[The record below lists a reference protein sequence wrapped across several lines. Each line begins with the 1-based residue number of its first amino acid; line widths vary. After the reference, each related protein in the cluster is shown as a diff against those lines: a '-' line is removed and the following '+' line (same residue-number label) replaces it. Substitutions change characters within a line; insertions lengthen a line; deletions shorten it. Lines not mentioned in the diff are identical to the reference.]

1 MEVHM
6 PKKYSRQFR
15 KMVAELICVQKEG
28 TIKTAEEFG
37 VPLKT
42 VENWVTAY
50 NKDHHCFD
58 DDYISPEQQ
67 IELLRKENRKQ
78 KETIEILKK
87 AVAFFMNEK
96 TSGSD
101 S

>member
-1 MEVHM
+1 
-6 PKKYSRQFR
+6 
-15 KMVAELICVQKEG
+15 MVAELICIQHEG

-50 NKDHHCFD
+50 NKDPHCFD
-58 DDYISPEQQ
+58 DDYISTEQQ
-67 IELLRKENRKQ
+67 LEAARKTIKRQ

-96 TSGSD
+96 TGDSD

>member
-1 MEVHM
+1 
-6 PKKYSRQFR
+6 
-15 KMVAELICVQKEG
+15 MVAELICVQNEG

-50 NKDHHCFD
+50 NKDPHCFD
-58 DDYISPEQQ
+58 DDYISTEQQ
-67 IELLRKENRKQ
+67 LEAARKTIKKQ
-78 KETIEILKK
+78 KETIEIIEILKK
-87 AVAFFMNEK
+87 AIAFFMNEK
-96 TSGSD
+96 TGDSD

>member
-1 MEVHM
+1 
-6 PKKYSRQFR
+6 
-15 KMVAELICVQKEG
+15 MVAQMICVQKER

-50 NKDHHCFD
+50 NKDPHCFD
-58 DDYISPEQQ
+58 DDYISAEQQ
-67 IELLRKENRKQ
+67 LEAARKTIRKQ

-87 AVAFFMNEK
+87 ILKKTVAFFMSEK
-96 TSGSD
+96 TEDSD

>member
-1 MEVHM
+1 
-6 PKKYSRQFR
+6 
-15 KMVAELICVQKEG
+15 MVAEVICVQNEG

-50 NKDHHCFD
+50 NKDP
-58 DDYISPEQQ
+58 PEQQ
-67 IELLRKENRKQ
+67 LEAARKTIKKQ

-87 AVAFFMNEK
+87 QLP
-96 TSGSD
+96 SS
-101 S
+101 

>member
-1 MEVHM
+1 M
-6 PKKYSRQFR
+6 PKRYSRQFR
-15 KMVAELICVQKEG
+15 KMIAELICVQNEW

-50 NKDHHCFD
+50 NKDPHCFD
-58 DDYISPEQQ
+58 DDYISTEQQ
-67 IELLRKENRKQ
+67 LEAARKTIKKQ

-87 AVAFFMNEK
+87 AIAFFMNEK
-96 TSGSD
+96 TGDSD

>member
-1 MEVHM
+1 M
-6 PKKYSRQFR
+6 KGQSRLR
-15 KMVAELICVQKEG
+15 RNSESLSRPLRTG
-28 TIKTAEEFG
+28 SPIKTAEEFG

-50 NKDHHCFD
+50 NKDPHCFD
-58 DDYISPEQQ
+58 DDYISTEQQ
-67 IELLRKENRKQ
+67 LEAARKTIKKQ

-87 AVAFFMNEK
+87 AIAFFMNEK
-96 TSGSD
+96 TGDSD

>member
-1 MEVHM
+1 M
-6 PKKYSRQFR
+6 PKRYSRQFR
-15 KMVAELICVQKEG
+15 KMIAELIWVQNEG

-50 NKDHHCFD
+50 NKDPHCFD
-58 DDYISPEQQ
+58 DDYISTEQQ
-67 IELLRKENRKQ
+67 LEAARKTIKKQ

-87 AVAFFMNEK
+87 AIAFFMNEK
-96 TSGSD
+96 TGDSD

>member
-1 MEVHM
+1 M
-6 PKKYSRQFR
+6 PKRYSRQFR
-15 KMVAELICVQKEG
+15 KMVCVQNEG

-50 NKDHHCFD
+50 NKDPHCFD
-58 DDYISPEQQ
+58 DDYISTEQQ
-67 IELLRKENRKQ
+67 LEAARKTIKKQ

-87 AVAFFMNEK
+87 AIAFFMNEK
-96 TSGSD
+96 TGDSD

>member
-1 MEVHM
+1 M
-6 PKKYSRQFR
+6 PKRYSRQFR
-15 KMVAELICVQKEG
+15 KMVAELICIQHEG

-50 NKDHHCFD
+50 NKDPHCFD
-58 DDYISPEQQ
+58 DDYISTEQQ
-67 IELLRKENRKQ
+67 LEAARKTIKRQ

-96 TSGSD
+96 TGDSD